1 MRAISTAMRHW
12 IKPLFLVALSFTLVT
27 ACYQPNIETPSSLS
41 ENSDS
46 TKTCKVVQHALGETC
61 IPASPKR
68 IVILDEFYLLDTLSA
83 LDIKLV
89 GYTPCQVCIPSEI
102 LSEFVVDVPKL
113 GDMAAPSLETI
124 VTLKPD
130 LILGLKWQEQFYPR
144 LSEIAPTVMIE
155 DPELNGFIPT
165 LKYLAEILD
174 KDELVDDIVANYDS
188 KVSAFRQQF
197 GEKLQDKTVSVIGVD
212 ATSFYIEKLGTR
224 IYNQVMDDAG
234 IQFSSAYNT
243 IKTDGYH
250 PINIEALPQWD
261 ADFLFVVRN
270 YERHAEDFKLLT
282 QKPIWSTLDVV
293 KNEQVHPMVLDVCGP
308 ITVNQFIDDLYEYFS
323 ANL

>member
-1 MRAISTAMRHW
+1 M
-12 IKPLFLVALSFTLVT
+12 ALSFGLVT
-27 ACYQPNIETPSSLS
+27 ACYQPYSQTPNSLS
-41 ENSDS
+41 ESSDR
-46 TKTCKVVQHALGETC
+46 TEACKVVQHVLGETC
-61 IPASPKR
+61 IPVNPQR

-83 LDIKLV
+83 LDVKLV

-102 LSEFVVDVPKL
+102 LSEFVVGVPKL

-155 DPELNGFIPT
+155 DPDLNGFIPT

-174 KDELVDDIVANYDS
+174 KNELVDGIVADYNS
-188 KVSAFRQQF
+188 KVSAFRQRF

-234 IQFSSAYNT
+234 VQFSPAYDT
-243 IKTDGYH
+243 IKTNGYH
-250 PINIEALPQWD
+250 PLNIEALPQWD
-261 ADFLFVVRN
+261 ADFLFVIRN
-270 YERHAEDFKLLT
+270 YKRHVEDFKLLT
-282 QKPIWSTLDVV
+282 QKPIWSTLNVV
-293 KNEQVHPMVLDVCGP
+293 KNQRVHPMVIDVWGP

-323 ANL
+323 DNL